1 MEEFKLKT
9 IKDTNGIVYN
19 IDSILGQGGQ
29 GMVCKTKDS
38 HIAIKFVMKNDEPYT
53 DEAFYDK
60 YKDRI
65 DDVIIMN
72 IDNDVNICKPIM
84 MLEKPYC
91 GYVMHLLS
99 DLKPIN
105 NLIFD
110 INTDSNFNDF
120 FKNTDGL
127 KKRLEV
133 LIELARTLARL
144 HSKGIIYCDISPNNV
159 FYSDTSNFSKV
170 WIIDCDN
177 LKYTTDVRNGIYTPG
192 YGAPEVVS
200 NASSNTIF
208 SDCYS
213 FAVLA
218 FKVLTQRNPFEIS
231 YTEESSS
238 DDWDAT
244 TTDKKD
250 SNNVNIPWLFEN
262 GITDEL
268 KNYFNHFINKDLL
281 DLFNRTFNEQGRL
294 DPSSRPSMREWY
306 EKLKSAYLNIN
317 KCGCGT
323 YILSGEKEC
332 PFCNAKRSYR
342 FRGSLLNLYPDVDEI
357 KNQVKE
363 ELTKED
369 FDDLKYINDMMD
381 NKLNIKTERITSD
394 FIIYDNDIIY
404 NFNINDIS
412 IYENPYPLFKFEY
425 RNGYL
430 YVFNKTTLNIP
441 YIFKGERNKLLSN
454 DNKSFAFE
462 PRDLLQL
469 FYIDPDTKI
478 RRCILVRSV

>member
-1 MEEFKLKT
+1 MMEEIKLKT
-9 IKDTNGIVYN
+9 IKDTIGNIYT
-19 IDSILGQGGQ
+19 IDSVLGQGGQ

-53 DEAFYDK
+53 DETFYEK

-72 IDNDVNICKPIM
+72 VDNDVNICKPVM

-110 INTDSNFNDF
+110 PNSDNNFNDF

-127 KKRLEV
+127 KKRFEV

-159 FYSDTSNFSKV
+159 FYSDTTNFSKV

-177 LKYTTDVRNGIYTPG
+177 LKYITDVRNGIFTPG
-192 YGAPEVVS
+192 YGAPEVV
-200 NASSNTIF
+200 AKVSSNTIF

-231 YTEESSS
+231 YEDESSS

-244 TTDKKD
+244 TTDKDD
-250 SNNVNIPWLFEN
+250 SNSINTPWLFEN
-262 GITDEL
+262 GVTDEL
-268 KNYFNHFINKDLL
+268 KDYFNHFLTKDLL
-281 DLFNRTFNEQGRL
+281 DLFDKTFSKQGKL
-294 DPSSRPSMREWY
+294 EPSSRPSMREWY
-306 EKLKSAYLNIN
+306 DELKNL
-317 KCGCGT
+317 
-323 YILSGEKEC
+323 IL
-332 PFCNAKRSYR
+332 
-342 FRGSLLNLYPDVDEI
+342 
-357 KNQVKE
+357 
-363 ELTKED
+363 
-369 FDDLKYINDMMD
+369 
-381 NKLNIKTERITSD
+381 
-394 FIIYDNDIIY
+394 
-404 NFNINDIS
+404 IS
-412 IYENPYPLFKFEY
+412 INA
-425 RNGYL
+425 N
-430 YVFNKTTLNIP
+430 VVI
-441 YIFKGERNKLLSN
+441 IF
-454 DNKSFAFE
+454 
-462 PRDLLQL
+462 
-469 FYIDPDTKI
+469 
-478 RRCILVRSV
+478 

>member
-1 MEEFKLKT
+1 MEEIKLKT
-9 IKDTNGIVYN
+9 IKDTNGN
-19 IDSILGQGGQ
+19 IYTIDLVLGQGGQ

-53 DEAFYDK
+53 DETFYER

-72 IDNDVNICKPIM
+72 VDNDVNICKPVM

-110 INTDSNFNDF
+110 PNSDNNFNDF

-127 KKRLEV
+127 KKRFEV

-159 FYSDTSNFSKV
+159 FYSDTTNFSKV

-177 LKYTTDVRNGIYTPG
+177 LKYTTDVRNGIFTPG
-192 YGAPEVVS
+192 YGAPEVV
-200 NASSNTIF
+200 AKVSSNTIF

-231 YTEESSS
+231 YEDESSS

-244 TTDKKD
+244 TTDKAD
-250 SNNVNIPWLFEN
+250 SNSVNTPWLFEN
-262 GITDEL
+262 GATDEL
-268 KNYFNHFINKDLL
+268 KDYFNHFLTKDLL
-281 DLFNRTFNEQGRL
+281 DLFDKTFSKQGKL
-294 DPSSRPSMREWY
+294 EPSSRPSMREWY
-306 EKLKSAYLNIN
+306 DELKKSHLNIN
-317 KCGCGT
+317 KCECGN
-323 YILSGEKEC
+323 YILSGERSC
-332 PFCNAKRSYR
+332 PFCSAKRSFKFY
-342 FRGSLLNLYPDVDEI
+342 GSLFNLFRDADNVKNEI
-357 KNQVKE
+357 KE
-363 ELTKED
+363 ELSKED
-369 FDDLKYINDMMD
+369 FDDLEEIKDLID
-381 NKLNIKTERITSD
+381 NKISFKAERITQN
-394 FIIYDNDIIY
+394 FIIYDDDTIF

-412 IYENPYPLFKFEY
+412 IYENPYPIFKFEY

-430 YVFNKTTLNIP
+430 YIYNKTTLNVQ
-441 YIFKGERNKLLSN
+441 YFFKGERNKILSN
-454 DNKSFAFE
+454 DNKPFAFE
-462 PRDLLQL
+462 SNDSLQL
-469 FYIDPDTKI
+469 FYLDPDTKI
-478 RRCILVRSV
+478 RRCILIKRV